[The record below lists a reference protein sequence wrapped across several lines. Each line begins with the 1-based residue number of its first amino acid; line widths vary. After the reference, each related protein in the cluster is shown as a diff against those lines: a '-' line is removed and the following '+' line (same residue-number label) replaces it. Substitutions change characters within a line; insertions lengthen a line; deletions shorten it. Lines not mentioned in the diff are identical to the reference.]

1 MKKIGIMS
9 MQRIAN
15 YGSFLQAFALKQLL
29 LQMGDEVEFVDYHVQ
44 KPVLTDSSE
53 NSGPLVRKII
63 KGMDALKIRSS
74 FYQKIQFICFKQ
86 SFQKKYLPLLGVSK
100 TMDYTPYLDCLIIGS
115 DEVFNCIQK
124 NSNVGYSLEL
134 FGENNNA
141 KRLISYAASFG
152 NTTVEKLQ
160 KYHKDEEISI
170 LLKNFDQ
177 ISVRDKNSFNIVKK
191 LTGKEPLCHLDPVL
205 IYDYMNS
212 CKLIPKIKVKE
223 RFLILYAYSGRITE
237 KEARWISSYAQEKG
251 LKIYAIGGIHQYC
264 DRFINCSPFEVLA
277 YFNNAD
283 EVITDTFHGTIF
295 SVITH
300 RKFAT
305 IIRKSLEEEYGNEE
319 KLTDLL
325 ERLQL
330 DCRIAHKIE
339 NIRGI
344 NSEDIDYVKV
354 NEIIASERK
363 RALQY
368 LSNTV

>member
-1 MKKIGIMS
+1 M
-9 MQRIAN
+9 
-15 YGSFLQAFALKQLL
+15 
-29 LQMGDEVEFVDYHVQ
+29 
-44 KPVLTDSSE
+44 
-53 NSGPLVRKII
+53 
-63 KGMDALKIRSS
+63 
-74 FYQKIQFICFKQ
+74 
-86 SFQKKYLPLLGVSK
+86 
-100 TMDYTPYLDCLIIGS
+100 
-115 DEVFNCIQK
+115 
-124 NSNVGYSLEL
+124 
-134 FGENNNA
+134 
-141 KRLISYAASFG
+141 
-152 NTTVEKLQ
+152 Q

-237 KEARWISSYAQEKG
+237 KEARWIFSYAQEKG

>member
-86 SFQKKYLPLLGVSK
+86 SFQKKYLPLLGVIK
-100 TMDYTPYLDCLIIGS
+100 TMNYTPYLDCLIIGS

>member
-1 MKKIGIMS
+1 
-9 MQRIAN
+9 
-15 YGSFLQAFALKQLL
+15 
-29 LQMGDEVEFVDYHVQ
+29 
-44 KPVLTDSSE
+44 
-53 NSGPLVRKII
+53 
-63 KGMDALKIRSS
+63 
-74 FYQKIQFICFKQ
+74 
-86 SFQKKYLPLLGVSK
+86 
-100 TMDYTPYLDCLIIGS
+100 
-115 DEVFNCIQK
+115 
-124 NSNVGYSLEL
+124 
-134 FGENNNA
+134 
-141 KRLISYAASFG
+141 
-152 NTTVEKLQ
+152 
-160 KYHKDEEISI
+160 
-170 LLKNFDQ
+170 
-177 ISVRDKNSFNIVKK
+177 
-191 LTGKEPLCHLDPVL
+191 
-205 IYDYMNS
+205 MNS

-264 DRFINCSPFEVLA
+264 DSFINCSPFEVLA